1 MASIQQAFNQILG
14 SVATA
19 SAVGK
24 HLKGQK
30 EQTSAVKEQTEAIRT
45 QTAENLLK
53 DPEFTGKV
61 DKAITEMFG
70 NSMSEDERK
79 RHIEMV
85 ADFEGIAKE
94 DPEISELFKGLS
106 SEYEKLSKQQQA
118 ETSAVSSLAQKV
130 EQKQNA
136 NVGFKERQS
145 ILLDKTGR
153 NLTVLEKYVEENK

>member
-14 SVATA
+14 SFATA

-30 EQTSAVKEQTEAIRT
+30 EQTKAVKEQTEAIRT

-61 DKAITEMFG
+61 DKSITEMFG
-70 NSMSEDERK
+70 NSMSEDQRK
-79 RHIEMV
+79 QTTEQL
-85 ADFEGIAKE
+85 ADLIGETE
-94 DPEISELFKGLS
+94 ENPELSELSKLLS
-106 SEYEKLSKQQQA
+106 SEYEKLSKQQEA
-118 ETSAVSSLAQKV
+118 EASAVSSLAQKV

-145 ILLDKTGR
+145 ILLDAAGR